1 MRRLQNYVGGRLSQA
16 ASGRT
21 FEVFEPGTGSTFALS
36 PDSDDTD
43 VAVAVAAAC
52 EAWPAW
58 RVARPEERAR
68 WLNSIADGIE
78 TRAPEF
84 ARAESDDTGKPLK
97 LAATLDIPRAV
108 SNFRFF
114 ADAATQFATE
124 AHAMAGSAINY
135 TLRQP
140 LGVVACISP
149 WNLPLYLLSWKIAP
163 ALAVGNCVV
172 AKPSELAPLTA
183 SLLGEL
189 CCELALPAG
198 VLNLVQGLGT
208 RAGQA
213 LIEHPAVRAISFTG
227 GTATGRTIAT
237 AAARDFKRVTLE
249 LGGKN
254 ATLVFADADFEA
266 ALAGCVRAAFT
277 NQGEICLCGS
287 RVLIEASIY
296 ERFREALVTRVR
308 ALAVGDPLDPL
319 TDQGAVISHA
329 HMEKILAAID
339 EARKQGGRILCG
351 GGRVSITEGRCAGGW
366 FVAPTLIEGLAAD
379 CTANREEIFGPV
391 ATLMPF
397 ATEAEALALA
407 NSTRYG
413 LAATLWSRDVARC
426 HRLAEQLDAGVVWVN
441 SWLTRDLRTPIG
453 GVKHSGLGREG
464 GLEALRFFTEP
475 KNVCVQYA

>member
-16 ASGRT
+16 VSGRT
-21 FEVFEPGTGSTFALS
+21 FEVFEPATGRVFALA
-36 PDSDDTD
+36 PDSDETD

-52 EAWPAW
+52 AAWPAW
-58 RVARPEERAR
+58 RVVQPEERAR
-68 WLNSIADGIE
+68 WLNRIADGIE

-84 ARAESDDTGKPLK
+84 ARAESDDTGKPLM
-97 LAATLDIPRAV
+97 LAANLDIPRAV

-140 LGVVACISP
+140 VGVVACISP

-163 ALAVGNCVV
+163 ALAAGNCVV

-189 CCELALPAG
+189 CCELELPAG

-227 GTATGRTIAT
+227 GTATGRTIAA

-296 ERFREALVTRVR
+296 ERFRDALIAHVR
-308 ALAVGDPLDPL
+308 ALKVGDPLDPL
-319 TDQGAVISHA
+319 TDQGAVVSQA
-329 HMEKILAAID
+329 HMEKVLAAID
-339 EARKQGGRILCG
+339 EARQQGGRILCG
-351 GGRVSITEGRCAGGW
+351 GGRVSITDGRCASGW
-366 FVAPTLIEGLAAD
+366 FVAPTLIDGLAAD
-379 CTANREEIFGPV
+379 CAVNQEEIFGPV

-426 HRLAEQLDAGVVWVN
+426 HRLAEQLDVGIVWVN
-441 SWLTRDLRTPIG
+441 CWLTRDLRTPIG

>member
-1 MRRLQNYVGGRLSQA
+1 MRQLYNYIGGRLGPA
-16 ASGRT
+16 TGRQS
-21 FEVFEPGTGSTFALS
+21 FQVFEPATGAVHALA
-36 PDSDDTD
+36 PDSDETD
-43 VAVAVAAAC
+43 IASAVGAASVAA
-52 EAWPAW
+52 PGW
-58 RVARPEERAR
+58 RTLRAEDR
-68 WLNSIADGIE
+68 AHWLDRIADALE
-78 TRAPEF
+78 SRADEF
-84 ARAESDDTGKPLK
+84 ARAESLDTGKPLK
-97 LAATLDIPRAV
+97 LAANLDIPRAI

-124 AHAMAGSAINY
+124 AHAVAGSAINY

-149 WNLPLYLLSWKIAP
+149 WNLPLYLFSWKIAP
-163 ALAVGNCVV
+163 ALAAGNCVV

-189 CCELALPAG
+189 CAALGFPSG
-198 VLNLVQGLGT
+198 VLNIVHGVGA

-227 GTATGRTIAT
+227 GTTTGRTIAT

-254 ATLVFADADFEA
+254 ATLVFADADFDA
-266 ALAGCVRAAFT
+266 AVTGCVRAAFT

-287 RVLIEASIY
+287 RILIEASIY
-296 ERFREALVTRVR
+296 DRFRDALIARVK
-308 ALAVGDPLDPL
+308 ALKHGDPLDSA
-319 TDQGAVISHA
+319 TDQGALVSEA
-329 HMEKILAAID
+329 HMNKVLGAVD
-339 EARKQGGRILCG
+339 EARRQGGRILCG
-351 GGRVSITEGRCAGGW
+351 GERVTMTDARCRDGW
-366 FVAPTLIEGLAAD
+366 FVAPTLIEGLGGDASV
-379 CTANREEIFGPV
+379 NQEEIFGPV
-391 ATLMPF
+391 ATLLPF
-397 ATEAEALALA
+397 ANEAEALRLA

-413 LAATLWSRDVARC
+413 LAASVWSRDVARC
-426 HRLAEQLDAGVVWVN
+426 HRVAEQLEAGVVWVN
-441 SWLTRDLRTPIG
+441 TWLMRDLRTPIG

>member
-1 MRRLQNYVGGRLSQA
+1 MRRLQNFIGGRLLPA

-21 FEVFEPGTGSTFALS
+21 FQVFEPATGSVFALA
-36 PDSDDTD
+36 PDSDAKD
-43 VAVAVAAAC
+43 VGAAVSAAS

-58 RVARPEERAR
+58 RVRRPDERTR
-68 WLNSIADGIE
+68 WLNRIADAIE
-78 TRAPEF
+78 SRASEF

-97 LAATLDIPRAV
+97 LATILDIPRAV

-124 AHAMAGSAINY
+124 AHAMPGRAINY

-163 ALAVGNCVV
+163 ALAAGNCVV
-172 AKPSELAPLTA
+172 AKPSELAPFTA

-189 CCELALPAG
+189 CADLNLPSG
-198 VLNLVQGLGT
+198 VLNVVQGVGA

-213 LIEHPAVRAISFTG
+213 LIEHPDVRAISFTG
-227 GTATGRTIAT
+227 GTATGRTIA
-237 AAARDFKRVTLE
+237 AAAALDFKRVTLE

-254 ATLVFADADFEA
+254 ATIVFADADFEA

-287 RVLIEASIY
+287 RLLIESSIY
-296 ERFREALVTRVR
+296 ERFRDALVARVKT
-308 ALAVGDPLDPL
+308 LKIGDPLDPA
-319 TDQGAVISHA
+319 TDQGAVVSEA
-329 HMEKILAAID
+329 HMKKVLGAID
-339 EARKQGGRILCG
+339 EARRQGGTILCG
-351 GGRVSITEGRCAGGW
+351 GVRVPMIEQRCAGGW
-366 FVAPTLIEGLAAD
+366 FIAPTLIEGLAAD
-379 CTANREEIFGPV
+379 STVNQEEIFGPV

-397 ATEAEALALA
+397 ASEREALRLA

-413 LAATLWSRDVARC
+413 LAASLWSRDVARC
-426 HRLAEQLDAGVVWVN
+426 HRVAEDLQAGVVWVN
-441 SWLTRDLRTPIG
+441 TWLMRDLRTPIG